1 MKYRLMAFMA
11 GRNGFDA
18 LSNTLIWASI
28 LAMFASRLIPNQV
41 AHMIAYEI
49 SVLVFVYGYFR
60 VMSRNLPKRHR
71 ENMAFVGFF
80 QRRKLN
86 FQQRKTHRFFGC
98 PQCKATLR
106 VPKGKGRI
114 VITCPRCGNEIHRK
128 S

>member
-49 SVLVFVYGYFR
+49 SVLVFVYDI
-60 VMSRNLPKRHR
+60 
-71 ENMAFVGFF
+71 FV
-80 QRRKLN
+80 
-86 FQQRKTHRFFGC
+86 
-98 PQCKATLR
+98 
-106 VPKGKGRI
+106 
-114 VITCPRCGNEIHRK
+114 
-128 S
+128 